1 MSTRTTTRKT
11 TKQAAPKDSNAVLTD
26 LSMQL
31 LTPDQF
37 EAVTRANYY
46 HPDSRLVLHLFL
58 YVNYI
63 WQISRRLQNNP
74 SVVNS
79 FDWALVEK
87 NTARLIS
94 DSLSRLLSGID
105 RQAWTDDLTASMS
118 SSKLTP
124 NTVKL
129 VPKQA
134 CGCRFKHSDAAGVVE
149 ACELGR
155 AQGQDETWTG
165 Y

>member
-1 MSTRTTTRKT
+1 MATRTTTRKT
-11 TKQAAPKDSNAVLTD
+11 AKQAAPVTTNTD
-26 LSMQL
+26 LKDLSLQL

-37 EAVTRANYY
+37 EAVTKANYY
-46 HPDSRLVLHLFL
+46 HPDSKLVLHLFL

-63 WQISRRLQNNP
+63 WQISRKLQNDP
-74 SVVNS
+74 SSVNAI
-79 FDWALVEK
+79 DWPLVEK
-87 NTARLIS
+87 NTAKLIS

-105 RQAWTDDLTASMS
+105 TKPWTKDLTASKS
-118 SSKLTP
+118 SSKLTR
-124 NTVKL
+124 NSVTL
-129 VPKQA
+129 APKQS

>member
-1 MSTRTTTRKT
+1 MAARTTTRKT
-11 TKQAAPKDSNAVLTD
+11 TKQPAPGAIETALKD
-26 LSMQL
+26 LSLQL

-37 EAVTRANYY
+37 EAVTKANYY
-46 HPDSRLVLHLFL
+46 HPDSRLVLQLFL

-63 WQISRRLQNNP
+63 WQISRRLQNDP
-74 SVVNS
+74 ATVSS
-79 FDWALVEK
+79 FDWMLIEK
-87 NTARLIS
+87 NTAKLIS
-94 DSLSRLLSGID
+94 DSLSKLLSGID
-105 RQAWTDDLTASMS
+105 TQPWNKDLTASKT
-118 SSKLTP
+118 SSKLTR